1 MSVLEKACP
10 LMISMQPDK
19 SRIVLQ
25 RRTGEKLQWPDV
37 ETDRE
42 VQHTYKLK
50 AQADSDVVHAK
61 QTKF

>member
-25 RRTGEKLQWPDV
+25 REKFQWPDV

-42 VQHTYKLK
+42 ALHTYKLK
-50 AQADSDVVHAK
+50 AQAASDVVHVK